1 MMWAVFGKPNQ
12 REWVAPPWAKQ
23 QYAGNMGLYSSGY
36 RLIDGN
42 ASESLRVI
50 VADNEKARLA
60 GKGAPLP
67 ARQEAAAAAVSGQ
80 PPRPGRGAPRP
91 ESAGAYKD
99 RLWKGWILPAS
110 DADIWLSAGSAA
122 YYGALSGADLEKRL
136 EEFRT
141 DYRAAAVERDQ
152 SLAALRFDLRS
163 DAWFRIAQAKGALAL
178 DALRRE
184 LGDDQ
189 FFAMMR
195 DFFEANTTKSVT
207 TAQFLAAAG
216 EKGRPVLEKWLS
228 GPGLPDQKPGP
239 IYRASVMFRRAGSV
253 VIVYGTVAEA
263 GANRY
268 AAEQLQGRLLDSFE
282 SAAPLRKDFEVS
294 EEELRGKEVV
304 FIGRPETNS
313 ALAAWAKR
321 IGLEY
326 EQAAFRIDGRDHA
339 SENEALMF
347 VAANPLDQRH
357 AVLVMAG
364 NSPLETVRLAGMWPL
379 YSQYAIFDAGREIA
393 SGFQK

>member
-1 MMWAVFGKPNQ
+1 
-12 REWVAPPWAKQ
+12 
-23 QYAGNMGLYSSGY
+23 
-36 RLIDGN
+36 
-42 ASESLRVI
+42 
-50 VADNEKARLA
+50 
-60 GKGAPLP
+60 
-67 ARQEAAAAAVSGQ
+67 
-80 PPRPGRGAPRP
+80 
-91 ESAGAYKD
+91 
-99 RLWKGWILPAS
+99 
-110 DADIWLSAGSAA
+110 
-122 YYGALSGADLEKRL
+122 
-136 EEFRT
+136 
-141 DYRAAAVERDQ
+141 
-152 SLAALRFDLRS
+152 
-163 DAWFRIAQAKGALAL
+163 
-178 DALRRE
+178 
-184 LGDDQ
+184 
-189 FFAMMR
+189 MMR

-228 GPGLPDQKPGP
+228 GPGLPDSGSPDSGLPDQKPGL
-239 IYRASVMFRRAGSV
+239 IYRASVMLRRAGSA

-268 AAEQLQGRLLDSFE
+268 AAEQFQSRLLDLFE

-313 ALAAWAKR
+313 ALAAWARR

-364 NSPLETVRLAGMWPL
+364 NSPLETVRLAGTWPPG
-379 YSQYAIFDAGREIA
+379 SQYAIFDAGRETS